1 MNINW
6 KLRLQNK
13 AILTAIVL
21 GIIAIVFQIL
31 AICDVAPAV
40 TQNEI
45 VQVATMVI
53 EVLALCGIVVDPTTA
68 GISDSVQAMGYI
80 APKSSSEDEGDA

>member
-68 GISDSVQAMGYI
+68 GISDSSQAMGYLE
-80 APKSSSEDEGDA
+80 PKSSDDEGDI

>member
-1 MNINW
+1 MKINW

-53 EVLALCGIVVDPTTA
+53 EVLALCGIVVDPTTK
-68 GISDSVQAMGYI
+68 GISDSEQAMGYLE
-80 APKSSSEDEGDA
+80 PKPPSNDEGDA